1 MKKVRR
7 GRGGFSLVMTLFIG
21 IILTGAAL
29 AILFRSSN
37 EIQVS
42 ASQSGS
48 VSALNSAESAGTA
61 ALQELLTRANSVS
74 VPGDDARF
82 VSTSTLSSNEF
93 LPYLC
98 KNAPDWILVKN
109 SGGTYEAA
117 SEVSGTTGNAQK
129 NYEEGFNPLLLG
141 RDENLTGAAVITGN
155 PAKLGL
161 VGLTASCAG
170 ATNPVTKDAQN
181 KITSVNF
188 LPGTAA
194 GGPGLS
200 WTGPAEVDPISGDL
214 IVSREKK
221 IGSSGGN
228 QVWGKAILKNFK
240 LNVVEAIADA
250 SNQATG
256 VFRLVYA
263 FDMVAEGTIRTPAG
277 TIIGRQIIQAPNILV
292 VDVKQLTVQSS
303 NFSQYALFIDDMDG
317 RCFGTNQTYRGRAH
331 VNRNLKFCG
340 GAGTPT
346 KFTGAFTTAV
356 CGSSSTSTC
365 PNGVLTTASGA
376 NFVGGVKFQEDDI
389 SYLDKPDV
397 GSNQLKAALSGQLT
411 PSANPSNDVL
421 KNSEIRTQ
429 LGLKPSSEDAPP
441 DGVYWANPT
450 DKSSTSTA
458 PISYSDW
465 LRQATNK
472 TTNPNNTEANLLS
485 GLYIKGNVDYVNL
498 YAAKSAAASSPDVQV
513 VEIQQNTGGTTR
525 RTKFTL
531 DKSNDTTSVQVFTVN
546 ASTGAVSPEGAAA
559 TYSKAPNGVIFID
572 GNVGD
577 NTKPCPANNKSSCR
591 GVLSIPDDNTA
602 AMGLSSGVTDTPSI
616 QKDWG
621 LTLAVN
627 GDVAIQDNLDYQVD
641 PRGNDRTFGT
651 DDDPARAEAQNA
663 LGIVA
668 FNTKQ
673 VKNANDSISS
683 STIDGTIY
691 WGKGLADNVRRGRD
705 PENTRDVDVIDLQA
719 SLYGHSQTFNPDN
732 DRLAEYIQI
741 LGGEIR
747 NKSRGD
753 FQSCNEHQAT
763 TKVGSI
769 KSYTCNGSRI
779 NLYGDNRF
787 IDGTFAPPGFPKAT
801 QTSSGPFQ
809 YSVSAV
815 GKQSIGAVRWQPLE
829 YQ

>member
-1 MKKVRR
+1 MTKVRR
-7 GRGGFSLVMTLFIG
+7 GKGGFSLVMTLFIG

-48 VSALNSAESAGTA
+48 VSALNAAESAGTA
-61 ALQELLTRANSVS
+61 ALQELLSRANSVS
-74 VPGDDARF
+74 VPGNDPQF
-82 VSTSTLSSNEF
+82 VSANTLSSDEF
-93 LPYLC
+93 LSYLC
-98 KNAPDWILVKN
+98 KNAPDWVLVEN
-109 SGGTYEAA
+109 SGGTYKTI
-117 SEVSGTTGNAQK
+117 SEVSGTTSREQT
-129 NYEEGFNPLLLG
+129 NYGEDFNPLLLG
-141 RDENLTGAAVITGN
+141 RDQNLAGDAVITGE
-155 PAKLGL
+155 ATKLGL
-161 VGLTASCAG
+161 VGATASCAG
-170 ATNPVTKDAQN
+170 STDPVTKDAQN
-181 KITSVNF
+181 KITSVKF
-188 LPGTAA
+188 LPGTVG
-194 GGPGLS
+194 GGPGLF
-200 WTGPAEVDPISGDL
+200 WAGPTEVDPISGDL
-214 IVSREKK
+214 TISREKK

-228 QVWGKAILKNFK
+228 QVWGKAVLRNFK
-240 LNVVEAIADA
+240 LNVVEAITDA
-250 SNQATG
+250 SHKATG

-263 FDMVAEGTIRTPAG
+263 FDIVAEGTIRTPAG
-277 TIIGRQIIQAPNILV
+277 TVIGRQIIQAPNILV

-331 VNRNLKFCG
+331 INKNLKFCG

-346 KFTGAFTTAV
+346 KFTGAFTAAV
-356 CGSSSTSTC
+356 CGLSSTSNC

-376 NFVGGVKFQEDDI
+376 NFVGGAKFQEDDI

-397 GSNQLKAALSGQLT
+397 GSHQMKAALSGELT
-411 PSANPSNDVL
+411 PSVNPSNDVL

-429 LGLKPSSEDAPP
+429 IGIKTSSEDAPP
-441 DGVYWANPT
+441 EGVYWSNPT
-450 DKSSTSTA
+450 DKSSSTTV
-458 PISYSDW
+458 PVSYSDW

-485 GLYIKGNVDYVNL
+485 GVYIKGDVDYVNL
-498 YAAKSAAASSPDVQV
+498 YAANSSNSSSPDVQV
-513 VEIQQNTGGTTR
+513 VEIQQNTGGITR

-531 DKSNDTTSVQVFTVN
+531 DKSNNTTSVQVFTVN
-546 ASTGAVSPEGAAA
+546 ASTGVVSPEGAAI
-559 TYSKAPNGVIFID
+559 TYNKAPNGVIFID

-577 NTKPCPANNKSSCR
+577 NTKPCPANNKSGCR
-591 GVLSIPDDNTA
+591 GLISIPDDGTA
-602 AMGLSSGVTDTPSI
+602 AMALSSGITDTPSI

-621 LTLAVN
+621 VTLAVN
-627 GDVAIQDNLDYQVD
+627 GDIAIQDNLDYQVD
-641 PRGNDRTFGT
+641 PRGNDRAFGT
-651 DDDPARAEAQNA
+651 DDDPARADAQNA
-663 LGIVA
+663 LGIVT

-683 STIDGTIY
+683 STVNGTIY
-691 WGKGLADNVRRGRD
+691 WGEGMADNVRRGRD
-705 PENTRDVDVIDLQA
+705 PDNTRDVDVIDLQA
-719 SLYGHSQTFNPDN
+719 SLYGYSETFNSTN
-732 DRLAEYIQI
+732 GRLAEYIQI

-747 NKSRGD
+747 NTSRGD
-753 FQSCNEHQAT
+753 FQSCGEYQAV

-801 QTSSGPFQ
+801 QTATGPFQ
-809 YSVSAV
+809 YSVRAV
-815 GKQSIGAVRWQPLE
+815 GKQSIGTVRWQPLE